1 MDKNGKIKV
10 LVIDDYDMVREEL
23 NALLETFPEFEVVST
38 ASDGRMAVTLCR
50 MYEPDVVLM
59 DLQMSNMDGVEATR
73 LIRTEFPSIQV
84 VVLSMSTDPKLIY
97 DVLKAGAISYL
108 SKSGRISD
116 VPIALSNA
124 YYGKAMLAPEATA
137 VVAEVTDHH
146 KPATT

>member
-10 LVIDDYDMVREEL
+10 LVIDDFDMVREEL
-23 NALLETFPEFEVVST
+23 NALLATFPEFEVVSA

-50 MYEPDVVLM
+50 MYQPDVVLM

-73 LIRTEFPSIQV
+73 LIREEFPSIQV

-137 VVAEVTDHH
+137 VVAQAQGH
-146 KPATT
+146 KPASV